1 MKYQALYDVTNDN
14 NDNNNN
20 KVKLISV
27 KPIQDKSLF
36 VALKI

>member
-27 KPIQDKSLF
+27 KQIQDKSLF